1 MNVEKAKD
9 ILTQFKNDPESVDAE
24 DVSNAI
30 NVLNKYTQRILI
42 GKHKRPTKRTHAHIA
57 DLIDNVIKKY
67 QEKENLEAQ
76 TKNLEAKR
84 EQMESERLK
93 RENKQTE
100 KELAL
105 GPTKIKDLLD
115 KVIKKYQEKENE
127 DATKKKTSESIMLAY
142 VLVEKCVQSNN
153 KSVNHYLRTDCMD
166 RIGAYL

>member
-9 ILTQFKNDPESVDAE
+9 ILTRFKNDTESVDAE

-42 GKHKRPTKRTHAHIA
+42 GKHKRPTKRTHAHVA

-67 QEKENLEAQ
+67 QEKE
-76 TKNLEAKR
+76 NLEAKR

-100 KELAL
+100 KEFVLV
-105 GPTKIKDLLD
+105 PTKIKDLID
-115 KVIKKYQEKENE
+115 KVTKKYQEKENE
-127 DATKKKTSESIMLAY
+127 DKMLKKTSESFMLAY
-142 VLVEKCVQSNN
+142 VLVEKCGESKN
-153 KSVNHYLRTDCMD
+153 KSVNNYLRTDCMD
-166 RIGAYL
+166 RINEYL

>member
-9 ILTQFKNDPESVDAE
+9 ILTRFKNDTESVDAE

-42 GKHKRPTKRTHAHIA
+42 GKHKRPTKRTHAHVA

-67 QEKENLEAQ
+67 QEKE
-76 TKNLEAKR
+76 NLEAKR

-100 KELAL
+100 KEFVLV
-105 GPTKIKDLLD
+105 PTKIKDLID
-115 KVIKKYQEKENE
+115 KVMKKYQEKENE
-127 DATKKKTSESIMLAY
+127 DKMLKKTSESFMLAY
-142 VLVEKCVQSNN
+142 VLVEKCGESKN
-153 KSVNHYLRTDCMD
+153 KSVNNYLRTDCMD
-166 RIGAYL
+166 RINEYL

>member
-30 NVLNKYTQRILI
+30 NVLNKYTQRILMGI
-42 GKHKRPTKRTHAHIA
+42 DKRPTKRTHAHVA

-67 QEKENLEAQ
+67 QEKENLE
-76 TKNLEAKR
+76 
-84 EQMESERLK
+84 SERLK
-93 RENKQTE
+93 RENKQME
-100 KELAL
+100 KELVL
-105 GPTKIKDLLD
+105 NSTKIKDLLD

-127 DATKKKTSESIMLAY
+127 DKMLKKTSESIMLAY

-153 KSVNHYLRTDCMD
+153 KLVNHYLRTDCMD
-166 RIGAYL
+166 RINEYL